1 MRESDE
7 GPDETKSSDW
17 QSCQD
22 GARVPGSRDP
32 KRLRNR
38 TASSARCDRDTRSPA
53 PAEPTRD
60 QSSVTAIESPSEKPS
75 QQVESVAIRFA
86 GDSGD
91 GMQLTGSKFTDETAL
106 AGNDLST
113 FPDFPAE
120 IRAPAGTMA
129 GVSGFQIHFSSH
141 DIHTPADRPDVLIAF
156 NPAALRANVED
167 VRPGG
172 MVIINVDSFN
182 KKALDRAGYREDP
195 LPDLRD
201 RFQLVEIPFTTLNR
215 EALQGLDLSQ
225 REIDRCKNFF
235 ALGLLCWLYG
245 RPMAATER
253 WLSGKF
259 KGDVLE
265 GNLRTLRA
273 GHAFGETTELFP
285 VSFVVP
291 SAKIESGTYRNITGN
306 QALAWGIVAAGVQMD
321 REVFLGAYPITPASD
336 VLHEVARYRH
346 FGVKTLQ
353 AEDEIA
359 AVSATIG
366 AAFAGMLAVTVS
378 SGPGFVLK
386 QEALG
391 LAVMVELPLVAI
403 NVQRAGP
410 STGSPTKTEQ
420 GDLLAAL
427 FGRHSQSPLPILAA
441 STPGDCFHTALEA
454 FRIAVRYMTPVV
466 LLSDGYL
473 ANSAEPW
480 LIPDVDALERQTIEF
495 ARPPEVGDF
504 QPYARHPETL
514 ARPWAIPGTPGLEHR
529 IGGLTKQDVTGN
541 VSYEPAN
548 HGKMIA
554 LRKQKIEGIAKAL
567 PPVEVDGPDSGELLV
582 VGWGGTRGSITAA
595 VEVARDEGLCVSQI
609 HLRHLN
615 PFPSNLG
622 EVLGRFRKVLLPEL
636 SDGHLALLLRARY
649 LVDVRSLSKI
659 EGQPFKIAELAEA
672 IRKLHAEA

>member
-1 MRESDE
+1 
-7 GPDETKSSDW
+7 
-17 QSCQD
+17 
-22 GARVPGSRDP
+22 
-32 KRLRNR
+32 
-38 TASSARCDRDTRSPA
+38 
-53 PAEPTRD
+53 
-60 QSSVTAIESPSEKPS
+60 VTAIESSNEKTS
-75 QQVESVAIRFA
+75 QQIESVAIRFA

-495 ARPPEVGDF
+495 ARPPEVGEF

-541 VSYEPAN
+541 VSYEAAN

-567 PPVEVDGPDSGELLV
+567 PPVEIDGPDSGELLV

-595 VEVARDEGLCVSQI
+595 VEAARAEGLSVSQI

-649 LVDVRSLSKI
+649 LVDVRSFTKI

>member
-1 MRESDE
+1 
-7 GPDETKSSDW
+7 
-17 QSCQD
+17 
-22 GARVPGSRDP
+22 
-32 KRLRNR
+32 
-38 TASSARCDRDTRSPA
+38 
-53 PAEPTRD
+53 
-60 QSSVTAIESPSEKPS
+60 
-75 QQVESVAIRFA
+75 
-86 GDSGD
+86 
-91 GMQLTGSKFTDETAL
+91 MQLTGTKFTDETAL

-120 IRAPAGTMA
+120 IRAPAGTLA

-172 MVIINVDSFN
+172 MVIINIDAFN
-182 KKALDRAGYREDP
+182 QKSLVRAGYQDDP
-195 LPDLRD
+195 LPELRE
-201 RFQLVEIPFTTLNR
+201 RFKLVEIPFTTLNR
-215 EALQGLDLSQ
+215 EALQGLGLSA
-225 REIDRCKNFF
+225 REVDRCKNFF

-253 WLSGKF
+253 WLGSKF

-285 VSFVVP
+285 ASFVVP

-306 QALAWGIVAAGVQMD
+306 QALAWGIVAAGVQMERD
-321 REVFLGAYPITPASD
+321 VFLGAYPITPASD
-336 VLHEVARYRH
+336 VLHEVARFRH
-346 FGVKTLQ
+346 FGVKTFQ

-359 AVSATIG
+359 AASSTIG
-366 AAFAGMLAVTVS
+366 AAFAGQLAVTVS

-420 GDLLAAL
+420 GDLLAVL
-427 FGRHSQSPLPILAA
+427 FGRHSMSSLPILAA
-441 STPGDCFHTALEA
+441 STPGDCFHTVLEA
-454 FRIAVRYMTPVV
+454 FRIAVRYMTPVIV
-466 LLSDGYL
+466 LSDGYL

-480 LIPDVDALERQTIEF
+480 KIPDVASLERAPVRFAEPMADGEF
-495 ARPPEVGDF
+495 K
-504 QPYARHPETL
+504 PYARDPETL

-529 IGGLTKQDVTGN
+529 IGGLTKQDITGN
-541 VSYEPAN
+541 VSYAAPN
-548 HGKMIA
+548 HGRMNE
-554 LRKQKIEGIAKAL
+554 LRKQKIEGIADAL
-567 PPVEVDGPDSGELLV
+567 PPVEVDGPDSGRLLV
-582 VGWGGTRGSITAA
+582 VGWGGTKGSITAA
-595 VEVARDEGLCVSQI
+595 VEAAREEGLEVSQI

-622 EVLGRFRKVLLPEL
+622 EVLRRFEKVLLPEL

-649 LVDVRSLSKI
+649 LVDVQSYSKV
-659 EGQPFKIAELAEA
+659 EGQPFKVAELVDA
-672 IRKLHAEA
+672 IRKLHAA

>member
-1 MRESDE
+1 
-7 GPDETKSSDW
+7 
-17 QSCQD
+17 
-22 GARVPGSRDP
+22 
-32 KRLRNR
+32 
-38 TASSARCDRDTRSPA
+38 
-53 PAEPTRD
+53 
-60 QSSVTAIESPSEKPS
+60 VTATDSAHQKPSE
-75 QQVESVAIRFA
+75 QLESVAIRFA

-91 GMQLTGSKFTDETAL
+91 GMQLTGTKFTDETAL

-172 MVIINVDSFN
+172 MVIVNIDSFN
-182 KKALDRAGYREDP
+182 QKALTRAGYEDDP
-195 LPDLRD
+195 LPELHE

-215 EALQGLDLSQ
+215 EALTGLDLSQ

-235 ALGLLCWLYG
+235 ALGLLCWLYS
-245 RPMAATER
+245 RPMNATER
-253 WLSGKF
+253 WLGGKF

-285 VSFVVP
+285 ASFVVP

-306 QALAWGIVAAGVQMD
+306 QALAWGLIAAGVQMD
-321 REVFLGAYPITPASD
+321 RDVFLGAYPITPASD
-336 VLHEVARYRH
+336 VLHEVARFRH
-346 FGVKTLQ
+346 FGVKTFQ

-359 AVSATIG
+359 AVSSTIG
-366 AAFAGMLAVTVS
+366 AAFAGQLAVTVS
-378 SGPGFVLK
+378 SGPGFILK

-391 LAVMVELPLVAI
+391 LAVMTELPLVAI
-403 NVQRAGP
+403 DVQRAGP

-427 FGRHSQSPLPILAA
+427 YGRHGQSPIPILAP

-454 FRIAVRYMTPVV
+454 FRIAVQYMTPVII
-466 LLSDGYL
+466 LSDGYL

-480 LIPDVDALERQTIEF
+480 LIPDIEALERTSIEF
-495 ARPPEVGDF
+495 AQAPEVGEF
-504 QPYARHPETL
+504 MPYARNPETL

-529 IGGLTKQDVTGN
+529 IGGLTKQEGTGN
-541 VSYEPAN
+541 VSYDADN

-554 LRKQKIEGIAKAL
+554 LRKQKVEGIANAL
-567 PPVEVDGPDSGELLV
+567 PPIEVDGPDSGELLV

-595 VEVARDEGLCVSQI
+595 VEEARAEGLAVSQI

-622 EVLGRFRKVLLPEL
+622 ETLGRFRKVLLPEL
-636 SDGHLALLLRARY
+636 SDGHLAMLLRSRY
-649 LVDVRSLSKI
+649 LVDIQPVNKTN
-659 EGQPFKIAELAEA
+659 GQPFKVAELTEA
-672 IRKLHAEA
+672 IRKLYGR